1 MRNMFNA
8 AATMGQMQQRMDL
21 TSNNLSNINNH
32 GYKAREG
39 QFSSLLYQQ
48 HDNIL
53 DYDQGS
59 PRLTPDGIR
68 VGAGARLSN
77 TNMNMTSGTIE
88 PSDRPLDVAIQDDY
102 RFFVVNAPT
111 EDGEVEERYTRAGNF
126 YLSEQADGSMM
137 LTTNAG
143 YPVEGQDGPITLD
156 GEFDDISINESGEVE
171 VTRDGDTAVEATLQ
185 LVDIENTRVMEP
197 VDANSFTINEED
209 LEVPVEELVAEVAP
223 IDANLA
229 PSALEG
235 SNVNMAK
242 EMTDLLEAQRA
253 YQFNARS
260 LSIGDQMMGLIGNM
274 R

>member
-8 AATMGQMQQRMDL
+8 AATMGQLQQRMDL

-32 GYKAREG
+32 GYKSRQGA
-39 QFSSLLYQQ
+39 FSSLMYQQ
-48 HDNIL
+48 VDNIL
-53 DYDQGS
+53 GYDQDS
-59 PRLTPDGIR
+59 PRLTPEGIR
-68 VGAGARLSN
+68 VGSGAKMSSI
-77 TNMNMTSGTIE
+77 NMNMTTGTPE
-88 PSDRPLDVAIQDDY
+88 QTDRPLDVAIGDDF

-111 EDGEVEERYTRAGNF
+111 QDGEVETRYTRAGNF
-126 YLSEQADGSMM
+126 YLSEQANGDMM

-143 YPVEGQDGPITLD
+143 YPVEGQDGPIVFEGD
-156 GEFDDISINESGEVE
+156 FEDISINEQGEIE
-171 VTRDGDTAVEATLQ
+171 VTRGGESAIEATLQ
-185 LVDIENTRVMEP
+185 VVDIDNTRVMEP
-197 VDANSFTINEED
+197 VDANSFRINEED
-209 LEVPVEELVAEVAP
+209 LEVPVGELVEAVAP
-223 IDANLA
+223 EAANLT